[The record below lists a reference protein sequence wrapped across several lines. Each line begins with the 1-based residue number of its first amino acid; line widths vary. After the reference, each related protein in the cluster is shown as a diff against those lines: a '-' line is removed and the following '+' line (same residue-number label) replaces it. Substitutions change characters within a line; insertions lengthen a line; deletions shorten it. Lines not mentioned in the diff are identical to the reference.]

1 MRLHEFILK
10 ELDITSSKNVD
21 KIESYKHV
29 NIYATTKKVM
39 NKHYIAYAIHP
50 RTRQELDK
58 QAGSSQQQAIDNL
71 KKSID
76 ERDKKRNRVSRDAII
91 DFNVRFATSMLTEP
105 TEDFYAKI
113 IKGPKLV
120 IAGEEMEQY
129 PDLLKSEGFKKS
141 AIRNVKDAEGTTK
154 LPAVPLPGK
163 QAQQAD
169 LIDNGRYVIGI
180 DAEDKDGNRVF
191 DLQFDSVVD
200 NPREKMR
207 IPKPALTIGT
217 KR

>member
-1 MRLHEFILK
+1 MRLHEFVLQ

-29 NIYATTKKVM
+29 NIYATNQKVM
-39 NKHYIAYAIHP
+39 NKHFIAYAIHP
-50 RTRQELDK
+50 RTREELDK
-58 QAGSSQQQAIDNL
+58 QAGGTQEEAIENL

-76 ERDKKRNRVSRDAII
+76 SRDEERKRVSRDAII
-91 DFNVRFATSMLTEP
+91 DFNVRFATGMLKDP
-105 TEDFYAKI
+105 TETFYAKI
-113 IKGPKLV
+113 IEGPKLV

-129 PDLLKSEGFKKS
+129 PDLLRSEGFKKS

-154 LPAVPLPGK
+154 VPAVPLPGK
-163 QAQQAD
+163 VAQKAD
-169 LIDNGRYVIGI
+169 LIDNGRYIIGI

-191 DLQFDSVVD
+191 DLKFDSVVD